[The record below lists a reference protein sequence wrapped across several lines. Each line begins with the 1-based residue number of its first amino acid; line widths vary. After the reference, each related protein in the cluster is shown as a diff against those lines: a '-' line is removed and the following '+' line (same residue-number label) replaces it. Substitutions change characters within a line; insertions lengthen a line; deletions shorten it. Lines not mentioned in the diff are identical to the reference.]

1 MALRTVGIVTIN
13 DDTNYGNR
21 LQNFALQ
28 EAVRSLGWEPETLTN
43 RPPAWDR
50 ALLAPRIMHD
60 IRHDFSGFARRAG
73 GRLQRETPQAP
84 RYLEQRRSAIR
95 AFAQTHIDSS
105 PHRYAEMPTTYWGD
119 RYTSAIV
126 GSDQVWN
133 PTYRRAQ
140 GVDFLDFVGESHRI
154 AYAASFGVQQ
164 VPGFLRSRY
173 RAWLQGIPHLSV
185 RESDGR
191 RLVADLSGREARV
204 VLDPTL
210 LVHRTVWDRLIAA
223 QPPIVAAPY
232 AVRFFLGRPTPAQD
246 AWVTRHADEAGLEV
260 VDLHALDQE
269 KFADVGP
276 AGFIAAIA
284 RAEIVYTDSFHAGI
298 FALLNR
304 RPVVL
309 RTRFEQDSRW
319 QELLSQNNLSTRPTG
334 VSGLQSITDPDWAA
348 VETRREG
355 LRAGSMDFL
364 RQALD
369 RSADRPD

>member
-84 RYLEQRRSAIR
+84 RYLEHRRSVIR
-95 AFAQTHIDSS
+95 AFTQTHIDSS
-105 PHRYAEMPTTYWGD
+105 PHRYAEMPATYWGD
-119 RYTSAIV
+119 RYISAIV

-210 LVHRTVWDRLIAA
+210 LVHRTVWDRLISA
-223 QPPIVAAPY
+223 QSPIAAAPY
-232 AVRFFLGRPTPAQD
+232 AVRFFLGHPSPAQD
-246 AWVTRHADEAGLEV
+246 AWVTRHADEAGLEI
-260 VDLHALDQE
+260 VDMHALDQE

-309 RTRFEQDSRW
+309 RTRFEQDPRW
-319 QELLSQNNLSTRPTG
+319 QELLSQNDLSTRPTG
-334 VSGLQSITDPDWAA
+334 VRGLQSITDPDWAA

-355 LRAGSMDFL
+355 LRAESMDFL

>member
-43 RPPAWDR
+43 RAPAWDR

-60 IRHDFSGFARRAG
+60 VRHDFSGLARRAG
-73 GRLQRETPQAP
+73 GRLQREAPQAP
-84 RYLEQRRSAIR
+84 RYLENRRSAIR
-95 AFAQTHIDSS
+95 EFTRTRIDAS
-105 PHRYAEMPTTYWGD
+105 PHQFSEMPATYWAE

-140 GVDFLDFVGESHRI
+140 GIDFLDFLGESHRI
-154 AYAASFGVQQ
+154 AYAASFGIQE

-191 RLVADLSGREARV
+191 RLVAALSGRDARV

-210 LVHRTVWDRLIAA
+210 LVDRAVWDRLIA
-223 QPPIVAAPY
+223 QEPPITAAPY
-232 AVRFFLGRPTPAQD
+232 AVRFFLGLPTPGQD
-246 AWVTRHADEAGLEV
+246 AWVGRHADEAGLDV
-260 VDLHALDQE
+260 VDLHALGRE
-269 KFADVGP
+269 EFADVGP
-276 AGFIAAIA
+276 DAFIAAIA

-298 FALLNR
+298 FALLHR

-309 RTRFEQDSRW
+309 RTRFEQDPRW
-319 QELLSQNNLSTRPTG
+319 QELLSQNGLSTRQTG
-334 VSGLQSITDPDWAA
+334 VSGLHSITDVDWAA
-348 VETRREG
+348 AETRREG
-355 LRAGSMDFL
+355 LRAVSMAFL
-364 RQALD
+364 REALD
-369 RSADRPD
+369 GSADRSG

>member
-1 MALRTVGIVTIN
+1 MAPRTVGIVTIN

-84 RYLEQRRSAIR
+84 RYLEHRRSAIR
-95 AFAQTHIDSS
+95 AFTQTHIDSS
-105 PHRYAEMPTTYWGD
+105 PHRYAEMPATYWGD
-119 RYTSAIV
+119 RYISAIV

-210 LVHRTVWDRLIAA
+210 LVHRTVWDRLISA
-223 QPPIVAAPY
+223 QSPIAAAPY
-232 AVRFFLGRPTPAQD
+232 AVRFFLGHPSPAQD
-246 AWVTRHADEAGLEV
+246 AWVTRHADEAGLEI
-260 VDLHALDQE
+260 VDMHALDQE

-309 RTRFEQDSRW
+309 RTRFEQDPRW
-319 QELLSQNNLSTRPTG
+319 QELLSQNDLSTRPTG

-355 LRAGSMDFL
+355 LRAESMDFL